1 MTGKDIQNAAF
12 EKAGMRGY
20 RADQVDAYL
29 HTVAEYVDEQNEK
42 IEDLTYKL
50 KVLADKVEEYRT
62 DEENIREA
70 LLGAQKLGSSIVNEA
85 KAKAKAITEESQ
97 AAADEMM
104 AQAKAK
110 VEAITKESLQRA
122 TADLNALKRECDAEQ
137 RSYDLLKKE
146 ISKFKANIMQQYRSH
161 IAMVMA
167 LPSVEE
173 PKAEAEEQTVE
184 SKPEKEPEVSEEAT
198 PTVEAETVPQEEP
211 VLDPL
216 QTTLEEAAAAGEEP
230 VKEEAFDVNTAEES
244 YDAMHGDLSE
254 TIEFKRVTTQEEPRE
269 EKTGR
274 PNYMEKFGELRFGGF
289 NDTNK

>member
-50 KVLADKVEEYRT
+50 KVLAEKIEEYRA

-85 KAKAKAITEESQ
+85 KTKAQAITEESQ
-97 AAADEMM
+97 AAADELM

-173 PKAEAEEQTVE
+173 PKAETEQTAE
-184 SKPEKEPEVSEEAT
+184 STLEKEPESSEKSAS
-198 PTVEAETVPQEEP
+198 TVEAETASQEEP

-216 QTTLEEAAAAGEEP
+216 QTTLEEAAAVCEES
-230 VKEEAFDVNTAEES
+230 VEEESFDVNTAEES

-254 TIEFKRVTTQEEPRE
+254 TIEFKRMTAQEEPRE

-289 NDTNK
+289 NDINK